1 MRTLRS
7 LRCWSVLIQG
17 IFLASLAPL
26 ALGFEAE
33 IAPLL
38 EASCLECHDAETKTD
53 LNFEELGHDL
63 SDPAVFRR
71 WEMVYDQIRRGEMP
85 PKKKARPDS
94 ALLKRALHSLRND
107 LRKVNR
113 REQTRNG
120 RVPVRRLT
128 GVEYEFTL
136 QDLLGIGGAFANYLP
151 PEGGSAKFHTVAEA
165 QGISPVHIRGYLAG
179 ADRALDEAI
188 TLGRRPPKEPRL
200 IDYQNSPYVAMWFER
215 ELRRGGN
222 TIKKV
227 EDAVVTFDSRPH
239 VMPSHH
245 IGYRPPYPGRYRI
258 MAGAYGYQA
267 KTPVTLLLMRGSDT
281 RDGTELIGAFD
292 LEPGTTRTVTVTTY
306 LTPDDYFYPA
316 VADLDCDSKGQNIFG
331 AGGAIGYRGE
341 GVAITWLTIQGPL
354 EKNWPPA
361 NTRKLLHG
369 VELLEGRGRGGSAIK
384 LSKPPL
390 EHVAEIVRHLAVVA
404 FRRPLREGELEG
416 FVRLAEPALAEDGDF
431 ERALRISLRALLS
444 SPQFLFHSGDPGL
457 LDDHA
462 LATRLSYF
470 LWKSLPDEELS
481 RLAGEKRLSEP
492 TILAAQVERMLN
504 DEKSMRFI
512 RDFLGQWLG
521 LHEIDATTPDDK
533 LYPEYDD
540 ILRQAMLR
548 ETELFFQELV
558 VENLPVRN
566 LIDSEFSFLNRRLA
580 EHYGMTGVRGE
591 QFRKLVL
598 PEDGVRGGLL
608 TQASVLKV
616 TANGTVTSPVKR
628 GAFVLTKLLGRVPS
642 PPPPEIGSIDPDTR
656 GTTTIRETL
665 DAHRNVQ
672 SCARCHREIDPPGFA
687 LECFDPI
694 GGFRTRYRSSGKGD
708 WSERKLFGRRVYEY
722 KEGPAVDASGVTAE
736 GRTFK
741 GIRDFKRLLLTQ
753 EEEVARNALSNLVVY
768 ATGGEIQFADRD
780 ESNQLVQRSREEE
793 FCLRTMIHMV
803 VQSQIFRNK

>member
-1 MRTLRS
+1 M
-7 LRCWSVLIQG
+7 I
-17 IFLASLAPL
+17 LASLAPL
-26 ALGFEAE
+26 ALALGFESE

-53 LNFEELGHDL
+53 LNFEVLGHDL

-71 WEMVYDQIRRGEMP
+71 WEMVYDQIRTGEMP
-85 PKKKARPDS
+85 PKKKARPDA
-94 ALLKRALHSLRND
+94 ALLKRALHAFRND
-107 LRKVNR
+107 LREANR
-113 REQTRNG
+113 RAQTRNG

-151 PEGGSAKFHTVAEA
+151 PESGSAKFDTVAEG

-179 ADRALDEAI
+179 ADQALDEAI
-188 TLGRRPPKEPRL
+188 TLGRRPPKDPRL

-245 IGYRPPYPGRYRI
+245 VGYRPPYPGRYRI

-267 KTPVTLLLMRGSDT
+267 KTPVTLLLIRGSDT

-316 VADLDCDSKGQNIFG
+316 VADLDCDPNGRGVFG

-354 EKNWPPA
+354 EESWPPA
-361 NTRKLLHG
+361 RTRELLHG
-369 VELLEGRGRGGSAIK
+369 VELRKGRGRGSAIK

-390 EHVAEIVRHLAVVA
+390 EHVAEIVRHLAPVA

-416 FVRLAEPALAEDGDF
+416 FVSLAEPVLVEDGDF

-444 SPQFLFHSGDPGL
+444 SPQFLYHSGDPGL
-457 LDDHA
+457 LDDFA

-470 LWKSLPDEELS
+470 LWKSLPDEELF
-481 RLAGEKRLSEP
+481 RLAREKKLGDP
-492 TILAAQVERMLN
+492 TTLAAQVERMLN

-540 ILRQAMLR
+540 VLRQAMLR
-548 ETELFFQELV
+548 ETELFFRELV

-566 LIDSEFSFLNRRLA
+566 LIDSEFTFLNRRLA
-580 EHYGMTGVRGE
+580 EHYGMTGVGGE
-591 QFRKLVL
+591 QFRKVVL
-598 PEDGVRGGLL
+598 PTEGVRGGLL

-628 GAFVLTKLLGRVPS
+628 GAFVLTKLLGQTPS
-642 PPPPEIGSIDPDTR
+642 PPPPDIGSIEPDTR

-665 DAHRNVQ
+665 DAHRTVQ

-694 GGFRTRYRSSGKGD
+694 GGFRTRYRSSGQGD
-708 WSERKLFGRRVYEY
+708 RSERTLFGRRVHEY
-722 KEGPAVDASGVTAE
+722 KEGPAVDASGVTAD

-753 EEEVARNALSNLVVY
+753 EEEIASNVLSNLVVY

-780 ESNQLVQRSREEE
+780 EIDQLVQRSREEE
-793 FCLRTMIHMV
+793 FSLRTMIHMV
-803 VQSQIFRNK
+803 VQSQLFREK